1 MHGIRESASFHG
13 GMVTTLEVS
22 PAVVVLN
29 ETDTVTSKLKFQ
41 NFSLRCDKSD
51 PKISFQ
57 TPWNWEIE
65 QGKKI
70 AVIASSSF
78 LRYQLIAG
86 LAGLVPPVS
95 GEIVGHSAIG
105 WPVGGQGGLDSKL
118 RISHALNFLST
129 VYSDCLEN
137 PESAWTIFEPA
148 VKHGDSPQSHHQ
160 GIIKK
165 SKRFLLLG
173 IVSSFIRPLLDLKS
187 KFLSPSLQSRFEI
200 LF

>member
-51 PKISFQ
+51 PQISFQ

-129 VYSDCLEN
+129 VYSDCLEKS
-137 PESAWTIFEPA
+137 ESAWTSFGACCQAWRFTPVISSRNYQE
-148 VKHGDSPQSHHQ
+148 VKEISSTWHCQFFSH
-160 GIIKK
+160 
-165 SKRFLLLG
+165 ST
-173 IVSSFIRPLLDLKS
+173 VT
-187 KFLSPSLQSRFEI
+187 
-200 LF
+200 